1 LFGTLIFGSKF
12 KIADFIKNDYDQRQ
26 RTGKSVG
33 KQSLKMSVEVDQFTD
48 NECGL
53 QRLFISSARFLT
65 S

>member
-1 LFGTLIFGSKF
+1 MI
-12 KIADFIKNDYDQRQ
+12 
-26 RTGKSVG
+26 SVSALVNQLA